1 MLMLK
6 NEILD
11 PLLLR
16 RTKDTRAED
25 IRLPP
30 RLVRL
35 RHDRMDEREEDFYEA
50 LYTQSQAQFNTYLQS
65 GTVLNNYAH
74 IFDILIRCAA
84 RALLACWLADCLAGC
99 SCGFGP
105 ARLVC
110 MCGLVGHARA
120 AFGCAHTHIHT
131 RASGV

>member
-1 MLMLK
+1 MLTLK

-25 IRLPP
+25 IMLPP

-74 IFDILIRCAA
+74 IFDILIRCVCVSM
-84 RALLACWLADCLAGC
+84 RR
-99 SCGFGP
+99 P
-105 ARLVC
+105 A
-110 MCGLVGHARA
+110 
-120 AFGCAHTHIHT
+120 
-131 RASGV
+131 